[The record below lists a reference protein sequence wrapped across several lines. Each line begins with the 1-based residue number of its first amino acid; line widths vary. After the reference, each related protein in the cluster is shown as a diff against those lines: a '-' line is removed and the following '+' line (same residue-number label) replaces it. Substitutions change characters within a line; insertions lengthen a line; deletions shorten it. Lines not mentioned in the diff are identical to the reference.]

1 MSAARIQSMMEAIPG
16 YRLLELLGQGGC
28 GEVWKAEAPGGVL
41 KAVKLVYG
49 SLQSAIGGEDLVQQ
63 ELKSLDLIK
72 RIRHPYILGL
82 DRYDIIGG
90 QLLVITELADRN
102 LWDRFKQCEGEGQPG
117 IPRTELLRYLIE
129 AAEGLDLMNFQHG
142 LQHCDI
148 KPQNFL
154 LVYGHIKIA
163 DFGLVRPVK
172 GGKASVTGVVTPL
185 YAAPEMFEGWAS
197 TSSDQYSLAIVYQ
210 ELLTGRHPFPGTNSR
225 QLYLQ
230 HLTQPPDLTQLPAAD
245 QPVIGKALS
254 KKPSDRYRSCTDF
267 LRALRGQTVVPASA
281 AARGGTV
288 QPVAAPTARIPTL
301 PTPPNGLVRPLVE
314 AKANPTPAAVA
325 PAPAPK
331 PAAASAPPASVK
343 AQAATPPAPPAPA
356 PAAAPPAPAAA
367 APPPAPAPAAA
378 APGPAAAPPP
388 PPAPPAKREPPG
400 SQVMVAL
407 ECPHCRYQGTAPGSF
422 IGLRVRCPTCRRE
435 FAVADAIDSI
445 FVPRP
450 VPAGSAAPA
459 RPPG

>member
-1 MSAARIQSMMEAIPG
+1 MAVVRITSMMEAIPG
-16 YRLLELLGQGGC
+16 YRLIELLGQGGC

-90 QLLVITELADRN
+90 QLLVVTELADRN

-117 IPRTELLRYLIE
+117 ISRTELLRYLIE

-172 GGKASVTGVVTPL
+172 GGKAPVTGVVTPL

-230 HLTQPPDLTQLPAAD
+230 HLTQPPDLSQLPAAD

-254 KKPSDRYRSCTDF
+254 KKPGERYRSCTDF
-267 LRALRGQTVVPASA
+267 LRALRGQTVVPAGA
-281 AARGGTV
+281 AARGGTI
-288 QPVAAPTARIPTL
+288 QPVAAPTAKIPII
-301 PTPPNGLVRPLVE
+301 PTPPNGSARPTLE
-314 AKANPTPAAVA
+314 AKAGATPAPAA
-325 PAPAPK
+325 PTPAPK
-331 PAAASAPPASVK
+331 PPGPPGPPAPVQAAAPPNAGAAAASTASSAAAAPSS
-343 AQAATPPAPPAPA
+343 PPAPP
-356 PAAAPPAPAAA
+356 
-367 APPPAPAPAAA
+367 
-378 APGPAAAPPP
+378 PGPTAVTPSVPLPP
-388 PPAPPAKREPPG
+388 PPAKREPA

-407 ECPHCRYQGTAPGSF
+407 ECPHCRYQGTVPGTF

-445 FVPRP
+445 FVPRAL
-450 VPAGSAAPA
+450 PAGTAAPA